1 MIDLALKLPLADFV
15 LDLELKTEA
24 RTIAVVGPSGAGKT
38 SLLEALAGL
47 RETPNARLIVDG
59 KPLHDL
65 PPEQRRVG
73 YVPQDAALFPHL
85 SVRSNIRFGVRDERA
100 FEEAVKL
107 LELEPLLNRR
117 PRELSGGERQRVA
130 LARALATAP
139 SLLLLDEPLASLDTA
154 LKARVLPYLRA
165 VRERTAVP
173 LLYVSHDAEEALV
186 MADECMVIERGRM
199 VRRGPTR
206 EVLGARS

>member
-1 MIDLALKLPLADFV
+1 
-15 LDLELKTEA
+15 
-24 RTIAVVGPSGAGKT
+24 
-38 SLLEALAGL
+38 
-47 RETPNARLIVDG
+47 
-59 KPLHDL
+59 
-65 PPEQRRVG
+65 VG